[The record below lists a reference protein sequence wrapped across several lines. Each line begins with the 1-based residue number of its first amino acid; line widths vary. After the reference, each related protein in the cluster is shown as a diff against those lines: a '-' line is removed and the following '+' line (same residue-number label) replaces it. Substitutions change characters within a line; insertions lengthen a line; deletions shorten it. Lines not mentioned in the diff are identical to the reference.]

1 MPHADSL
8 ILTLVGGFV
17 LAFVFGMLANRL
29 KLSPLVG
36 YLVAGIVVGP
46 YTGGWTAD
54 TELAPQLA
62 EIGVILLMFGV
73 GLHFSPA
80 DLMKV
85 RKIAIP
91 GALVQIGVAT
101 ALGWALG
108 RFVLDMNDAQA
119 LLMGFALS
127 VASTVV
133 LIRALEERKQAKGD
147 IGRIAVGWLIVEDL
161 VIVIALVMLPLIL
174 VPAGTEVD
182 PGGLAL
188 SIGWTLVKVAVFVG
202 LMLVVGG
209 KVLPWLLVR
218 IAHTKSRELFTL
230 GVLAIAL
237 GIAWIAYEVF
247 GASFALGAF
256 VAGLVLNGT
265 PLGHNAAER
274 SLPLRDAFA
283 VLFFVSVGMLFDPTI
298 LWREPWAVLG
308 VLGIIIV
315 GKSIAALVIT
325 TAFKLDRKTSLTV
338 AAALAQIGEFS
349 FILAAIGLQLG
360 AMTQETYALILAG
373 ALLSIS
379 INPFVFKLID
389 RMGAAPDPRRLAKA
403 ENKAIDS
410 TATPNS
416 TPDMTKG
423 DQVKEIPD
431 PTAPDPEP
439 KPV

>member
-8 ILTLVGGFV
+8 ILTLVAGFV

-36 YLVAGIVVGP
+36 YLVAGVVVGP
-46 YTGGWTAD
+46 FTPGYTAD

-62 EIGVILLMFGV
+62 EVGVILLMFGV

-85 RKIAIP
+85 RKVAIP
-91 GALVQIGVAT
+91 GALVQISVAT
-101 ALGWALG
+101 VLGWGLG
-108 RFVLDMNDAQA
+108 RLLGMGDLEAA
-119 LLMGFALS
+119 LMGFALS

-133 LIRALEERKQAKGD
+133 LLRALEERKQVKGE

-161 VIVIALVMLPLIL
+161 VIVIALVLLPLIVIQPGESL
-174 VPAGTEVD
+174 TAGE
-182 PGGLAL
+182 LAR
-188 SIGWTLVKVAVFVG
+188 SIGLTLIKVAAFVG

-209 KVLPWLLVR
+209 RVLPWLLVR
-218 IAHTKSRELFTL
+218 IAHTRSRELFTL

-237 GIAWIAYEVF
+237 GIAWVAYAIF

-298 LWREPWAVLG
+298 LIREPLAVLG
-308 VLGIIIV
+308 VLGIVII
-315 GKSIAALVIT
+315 GKSLAALAIT
-325 TAFKLDRKTSLTV
+325 FAFKLNRETSLTV
-338 AAALAQIGEFS
+338 AASLAQIGEFS
-349 FILAAIGLQLG
+349 FILAALGVYLG
-360 AMTQETYALILAG
+360 AMRQETHDLILAA
-373 ALLSIS
+373 ALLSIAL
-379 INPFVFKLID
+379 NPLVFALCD
-389 RMGAAPDPRRLAKA
+389 RFGGRPRAGSDGAKA
-403 ENKAIDS
+403 LAVEAAADAKRPNPA
-410 TATPNS
+410 TA
-416 TPDMTKG
+416 
-423 DQVKEIPD
+423 
-431 PTAPDPEP
+431 
-439 KPV
+439 